1 MDLIVGMGEYIVT
14 DKEEDVLKTFALAS
28 CVAVTAYSPAKRA
41 AGMIHVV
48 LPNPLNE
55 RDRAE
60 RPCFFAQTG
69 VPLMI
74 DAVCRR
80 SGCGRDELLI
90 HMYGGADS
98 AVNRDIYNVA
108 SENIIAVKKALFQMG
123 LSICKSDLRGNESRT
138 IFMYVKNGSIEVHR
152 QLMHVNLACCSKE

>member
-1 MDLIVGMGEYIVT
+1 
-14 DKEEDVLKTFALAS
+14 
-28 CVAVTAYSPAKRA
+28 
-41 AGMIHVV
+41 MIHVV

-98 AVNRDIYNVA
+98 AVNRDIYNVG

-152 QLMHVNLACCSKE
+152 QLMHVNLACFSKK